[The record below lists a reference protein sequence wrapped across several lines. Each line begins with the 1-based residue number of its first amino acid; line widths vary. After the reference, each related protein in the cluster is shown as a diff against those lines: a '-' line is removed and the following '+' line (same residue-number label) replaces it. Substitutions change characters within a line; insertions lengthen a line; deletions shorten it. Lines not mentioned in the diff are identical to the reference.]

1 VVDLVIIL
9 ITQECLVDF
18 CNREHWTCNI
28 GGHLSICQTP
38 SPHGTSKTSTSSSIW
53 STTSSSMFTLRL
65 TIVWL
70 TQGWEKFT
78 WSCLCESPFDQPTR
92 FAFCLQEPYIS
103 SPSICVILMCK
114 LNLGNILEMCL
125 QVALDLQIGL
135 LYTKETHSYHAINL
149 VDHPIWNENIMSI
162 VWKFEHNHPMSQHTS
177 MLLFSEIIEAIHY
190 ALSLKH
196 CMWACLQAFPE
207 RIYARQN
214 NCLLWYLKMYVII
227 DVKLSRIWGEKKYV
241 WEGWK

>member
-1 VVDLVIIL
+1 
-9 ITQECLVDF
+9 LVDF
-18 CNREHWTCNI
+18 CNMEHWTCNI
-28 GGHLSICQTP
+28 GGHLSIWQTP
-38 SPHGTSKTSTSSSIW
+38 FPHGTSKTSTSSSIW
-53 STTSSSMFTLRL
+53 STTSSSMFTLGL

-78 WSCLCESPFDQPTR
+78 WSCLCESPFDPMAR

-103 SPSICVILMCK
+103 SPSICVILTCK
-114 LNLGNILEMCL
+114 LNLWNISELHL
-125 QVALDLQIGL
+125 QVVSDLQIGL
-135 LYTKETHSYHAINL
+135 LYIKTIHSYHAINL

-177 MLLFSEIIEAIHY
+177 MLPFSEIVEAIHY

-196 CMWACLQAFPE
+196 YMWASLQAFLE

-214 NCLLWYLKMYVII
+214 KCLYDI
-227 DVKLSRIWGEKKYV
+227 
-241 WEGWK
+241 